1 MNDFKSA
8 YQSAVQDSSV
18 SGMEELHID
27 VSDCLDGVR
36 HKRYIV
42 RRARRTA
49 TAVFS
54 FMCLIFIGG
63 FGTVKAAEYIQNVI
77 KVSEWGFESGDTVTM
92 ASADEVRSRAY
103 LLGEEVCPMP
113 VLEGRAKDEAAAEP
127 AAEKATEADALEY
140 TGAAESSEV
149 LKTEET
155 EEIPVYNYNSFEEFE
170 KNETILFPQPSISIG
185 TNITATDITVCGDWA
200 MVRYD
205 VDDKVLWLER
215 TNYADTDGHTSSK
228 VFPGGVENERAYT
241 TTQGHTYTLVDSVK
255 VGKDEPLQIHAA
267 ATVGSYE
274 VFIDFLGFEEEEAER
289 IMDSIDLSLYE

>member
-18 SGMEELHID
+18 SGMEERHID

-77 KVSEWGFESGDTVTM
+77 KVNEWGFESGDTVTM
-92 ASADEVRSRAY
+92 ASADEVKSRAY

-113 VLEGRAKDEAAAEP
+113 ALEGRAKDEAAAEP

-205 VDDKVLWLER
+205 VDGKVLWLER

-255 VGKDEPLQIHAA
+255 AGKDEPLQIHAA